1 MNPYMMEKILENII
15 GRKIRVNDENTPIN
29 TFTVEI
35 EPGENSVDVI
45 AAIKKLK
52 EIKQSHVAFTFS
64 FTSLARIEICGHTQ
78 KWKTSY
84 TQCGTTPMVSTGLGL
99 SEIGI
104 DVVPST
110 DYCKTEVP
118 LTGEMHKSG
127 QYPITSVGMELL
139 DNNIDVS
146 GQGRGLSVVYPNTGE
161 HVKTGIYPNTQAS
174 ARYSS
179 VEINAEAEGEGHIYH
194 SKLTGT
200 DPKVSV
206 RSAESDN
213 GVVPEVATEAYQV
226 RYKLCGDAFEI

>member
-1 MNPYMMEKILENII
+1 
-15 GRKIRVNDENTPIN
+15 
-29 TFTVEI
+29 
-35 EPGENSVDVI
+35 
-45 AAIKKLK
+45 
-52 EIKQSHVAFTFS
+52 
-64 FTSLARIEICGHTQ
+64 
-78 KWKTSY
+78 
-84 TQCGTTPMVSTGLGL
+84 
-99 SEIGI
+99 
-104 DVVPST
+104 
-110 DYCKTEVP
+110 
-118 LTGEMHKSG
+118 MHKSG

-213 GVVPEVATEAYQV
+213 GVFQRLPQRRIKSDTSSVEMPL
-226 RYKLCGDAFEI
+226 RYKKGGMQMKLLTKQGNPGISRLHETGTIGPMRSTKSVRLITRRRSNR